1 MMSYE
6 DSVVA
11 RAMLTAVIKEIGTGE
26 TTRREQLLELGG
38 SLFDANYLDSRQY
51 ALIHELHEH
60 PTDRALIER
69 LLTELS

>member
-11 RAMLTAVIKEIGTGE
+11 RAMLAAVIKEMATGD
-26 TTRREQLLELGG
+26 TTRRDLLLEIGG
-38 SLFDANYLDSRQY
+38 GLFDANYLDDRQY
-51 ALIHELHEH
+51 ALVHELHDH

-69 LLTELS
+69 CIHEIS

>member
-11 RAMLTAVIKEIGTGE
+11 RAMLAGVIKEIATGD
-26 TTRREQLLELGG
+26 TTRRDLLIEISAG
-38 SLFDANYLDSRQY
+38 LFDANYLDGQQY
-51 ALIHELHEH
+51 ALIHELHAH

-69 LLTELS
+69 CLVAF

>member
-11 RAMLTAVIKEIGTGE
+11 RAMLAAVIKEIATGD
-26 TTRREQLLELGG
+26 TSRRDMLLEIGG
-38 SLFDANYLDSRQY
+38 GLFDANYVDGQQY
-51 ALIHELHEH
+51 ALIHELHAH

-69 LLTELS
+69 CLVAF

>member
-11 RAMLTAVIKEIGTGE
+11 RAMLSAVIKEIATGD
-26 TTRREQLLELGG
+26 TTRRNMLLEIGG
-38 SLFDANYLDSRQY
+38 GLFDANYLDGQQY

-69 LLTELS
+69 CLISF